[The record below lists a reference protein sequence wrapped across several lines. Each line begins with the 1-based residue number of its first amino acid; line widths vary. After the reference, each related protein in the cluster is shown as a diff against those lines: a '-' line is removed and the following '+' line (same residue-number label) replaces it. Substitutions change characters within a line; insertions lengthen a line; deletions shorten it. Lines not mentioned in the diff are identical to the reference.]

1 MAEKEKKPPEKGIPL
16 LFWGNLEKKK
26 NIQTSREQLVMNG
39 IFGCVFFLAG
49 IFLVAPNAVGYG
61 GQGIFVTALWL
72 IGSGA
77 VAGVEFYH
85 AAHWQ
90 PAPMEE
96 EPQPEEP
103 QEGTLEEKLKRLQSL
118 YEQQLITEEE
128 YQNKKKEL
136 LGEL

>member
-1 MAEKEKKPPEKGIPL
+1 MK
-16 LFWGNLEKKK
+16 
-26 NIQTSREQLVMNG
+26 
-39 IFGCVFFLAG
+39 
-49 IFLVAPNAVGYG
+49 
-61 GQGIFVTALWL
+61 
-72 IGSGA
+72 
-77 VAGVEFYH
+77 
-85 AAHWQ
+85 
-90 PAPMEE
+90 